1 MKRSSILNKIMLL
14 ETVIAV
20 AWAAILLGFTD
31 FKEVGFYF
39 WGGFACTILAYV
51 LCIGSLFLLQ
61 MRENRNLTEI
71 NVIPVWAS
79 LAYLGVTV
87 LVNSVF
93 VAMKDGDSPKPL
105 VIINVILLIAF
116 LALRMFTDNYADR
129 VDRQTNRVVEKIQ
142 PVAQVSARVAAI
154 ISMANNQEVKKRLIK
169 LKEIIDYSSNVSQV
183 AGEQKEAQILV
194 QLGYLENLIRSNA
207 EEQVIFDKIEEAT
220 ATWRSRNGANSML
233 Q

>member
-1 MKRSSILNKIMLL
+1 MIL

-31 FKEVGFYF
+31 FNEVGFYF

-61 MRENRNLTEI
+61 MRENPNLTEI
-71 NVIPVWAS
+71 HVIPVWAS
-79 LAYLGVTV
+79 LVYLGMAV

-93 VAMKDGDSPKPL
+93 VAIKDGGSPKPL

-116 LALRMFTDNYADR
+116 LALRMFTDNYAAR
-129 VDRQTNRVVEKIQ
+129 VDKQTRHVVEKIHSTAQ
-142 PVAQVSARVAAI
+142 ISAKVAFV
-154 ISMANNQEVKKRLIK
+154 ISITNDREIKEKLLK
-169 LKEIIDYSSNVSQV
+169 LKETIDYSSNVSQA
-183 AGEQKEAQILV
+183 AGEQIEEQILI
-194 QLGYLENLIRSNA
+194 QLGYLENLIKGNA
-207 EEQVIFDKIEEAT
+207 EQQVIFNKIEEVT
-220 ATWRSRNGANSML
+220 ATWKCRNGANSML